1 MDDHLGSDPD
11 GALLCDKIS
20 MQYLFSKSF
29 TYFIESYATLPV
41 LSHFPSIAYVKC
53 APIERA

>member
-29 TYFIESYATLPV
+29 TYFIESFATLPV
-41 LSHFPSIAYVKC
+41 LSHFPSIA
-53 APIERA
+53 

>member
-20 MQYLFSKSF
+20 MQ
-29 TYFIESYATLPV
+29 
-41 LSHFPSIAYVKC
+41 LSIFKIFHVFHRKLRDSAGT
-53 APIERA
+53 